1 VRGNSPWDEI
11 IVPWPEATKEETMAT
26 KADFNAEEWSKLV
39 EAPLLAGLRVS
50 SASGGGKIREAI
62 AVAKVYAAARQEQGD
77 SALLDEI
84 VASPPGVEQ
93 TASGDD
99 PSAVVTARLHEALRI
114 IDEKGSP
121 EDTDAY
127 RRFVVAVARAAA
139 EAHEEGGFI
148 GIGGRKISDEEA
160 AALKEI
166 QAVVDGAT

>member
-1 VRGNSPWDEI
+1 
-11 IVPWPEATKEETMAT
+11 MAT

-50 SASGGGKIREAI
+50 GASGGGKIREAV
-62 AVAKVYAAARQEQGD
+62 AVAKVYAAARQAHGD

-93 TASGDD
+93 TAPGDD
-99 PSAVVTARLHEALRI
+99 PSAVVTARLHEALGI
-114 IDEKGSP
+114 VDTKGSP
-121 EDTDAY
+121 EDADAY
-127 RRFVVAVARAAA
+127 RKFVVAVARGAA
-139 EAHEEGGFI
+139 EAHKEGGFI

-166 QAVVDGAT
+166 QAVVDSAT